1 MAHLS
6 TAAPA
11 PARRVGRPDL
21 ALLLGRPA
29 RDPGIR
35 RLCAEYG
42 LTPRPGRATARD
54 TGVEVHTSPAGLI
67 TTVVLHFT
75 PGPFTPYHGELPAGA
90 GTVPRRAAMWTALG
104 RPEAVGPEDHWQLRS
119 VSLRAR
125 YAPDADHL
133 DQLTLT
139 PPDHLPRAA

>member
-6 TAAPA
+6 TAV

-21 ALLLGRPA
+21 ALVLGRPA

-42 LTPRPGRATARD
+42 LTPRPGRATARH
-54 TGVEVHTSPAGLI
+54 TGVEVHTGPAGLI

-90 GTVPRRAAMWTALG
+90 GPVPRRAAMWSALG
-104 RPEAVGPEDHWQLRS
+104 GPAQTGPEDRWQLRTL
-119 VSLRAR
+119 SLHAR

-133 DQLTLT
+133 DRLTLSL
-139 PPDHLPRAA
+139 PGPLPRAA